1 MAQIEWFFARN
12 SISRNATRK
21 TSGQTTITNHPIQLW
36 VVFTRHMILLNG
48 QIPLEIH
55 QIGHAMGSNGGLKM
69 HLSMV
74 ENFPF
79 HVFKPLGW
87 VFLVVILGIVHKVN
101 YLTR

>member
-1 MAQIEWFFARN
+1 
-12 SISRNATRK
+12 
-21 TSGQTTITNHPIQLW
+21 
-36 VVFTRHMILLNG
+36 MILLNG

-74 ENFPF
+74 ENFSF

-87 VFLVVILGIVHKVN
+87 VFLVIILGIVHKVN